1 MRWVLAGVALLFAGV
16 CLGAE
21 TPPAPAPAPSPCSN
35 STGVPAC
42 RASAK
47 ELKEARQAFALAVK
61 LQNSQNLD
69 AALYQFEK
77 ASRLAPQN
85 VEYLTA
91 REISREHLAGLHLE
105 RGNSDLLDGRQVEAL
120 AEFQAALSL
129 DPQNEF
135 AQQRMSDALA
145 SMRVRTAGPQ
155 LVAREDALV
164 AKPIDGTHDIHYRG
178 DSKGLLTAIATSY
191 GLSILFDDNFPN
203 RHVRFD
209 LDNANFAIAMQLA
222 SAVTKSFSVAV
233 EDTVLLA
240 VVDNPENHRIYDR
253 MGMRSFYVPGT
264 DSGQELNDL
273 MISLKTLFD
282 FKFVTLDAASR
293 TITLRGP
300 KAALKA
306 ATQFLGQMTGEKPE
320 VMLDLQVFQLSRTYA
335 RQIGLHVPDSFNLY
349 SLGAAL
355 SGVNS
360 GESEATI
367 LTTLE
372 SEDSSILS
380 NPLTTFGGGISFFG
394 LSLDQLSAELS
405 VNESFVRALDHVQL
419 RAPQQKDAIFKMGS
433 RYPIETSIY
442 SSITS
447 SVSASTLQFLGLS
460 SSQISALTSATNSTI
475 PSVSYEDI
483 GLVLKAKTLVHGNS
497 DVSLDLEIQFRTLG
511 ATTVNGNPIILN
523 REYKGGTLLKEG
535 ETAVVAG
542 MITKSDEKSLSGL
555 PAFST
560 VVGLGALI
568 SQRSKQ
574 EEDDELLILITP
586 YVVDSPKRT
595 AAREI
600 WMRN

>member
-1 MRWVLAGVALLFAGV
+1 MRWVLAGVALLFAEG

-21 TPPAPAPAPSPCSN
+21 T
-35 STGVPAC
+35 
-42 RASAK
+42 
-47 ELKEARQAFALAVK
+47 LH
-61 LQNSQNLD
+61 
-69 AALYQFEK
+69 AAQ
-77 ASRLAPQN
+77 
-85 VEYLTA
+85 
-91 REISREHLAGLHLE
+91 
-105 RGNSDLLDGRQVEAL
+105 
-120 AEFQAALSL
+120 
-129 DPQNEF
+129 
-135 AQQRMSDALA
+135 
-145 SMRVRTAGPQ
+145 PQ

-164 AKPIDGTHDIHYRG
+164 AKPIDGPRDIHYRG
-178 DSKGLLTAIATSY
+178 DSKGLLTAIAASY
-191 GLSILFDDNFPN
+191 GLSVLFDDDFPN
-203 RHVRFD
+203 RHVRFE
-209 LDNANFAIAMQLA
+209 LDDATFATAMQLA
-222 SAVTKSFSVAV
+222 SAVTRSFSVALG
-233 EDTVLLA
+233 DTVLLA
-240 VVDNPENHRIYDR
+240 VADSPDNHRLYDR
-253 MGMRSFYVPGT
+253 MGMRSFSIPGA

-273 MISLKTLFD
+273 ITSLKTLFD
-282 FKFVTLDAASR
+282 VKSVSIDVASR
-293 TITLRGP
+293 TLTVRGT

-306 ATQFLGQMTGEKPE
+306 AAQFLGQMTGEKPE

-405 VNESFVRALDHVQL
+405 VNESSVRALDHVQL
-419 RAPQQKDAIFKMGS
+419 RASQQKDAIFKMGS
-433 RYPIETSIY
+433 RYPIQTSSY

-447 SVSASTLQFLGLS
+447 SVSTSTLQSLGLS
-460 SSQISALTSATNSTI
+460 SSQISSLTSTASSTI

-483 GLVLKAKTLVHGNS
+483 GLVLKAKTLVHGTSN
-497 DVSLDLEIQFRTLG
+497 VSLDLEIQFRTLG
-511 ATTVNGNPIILN
+511 ATTVNGNPIIFN
-523 REYKGGTLLKEG
+523 REYKGATLLKEG
-535 ETAVVAG
+535 EAAVVAG

-560 VVGLGALI
+560 VAGLGALT

-586 YVVDSPKRT
+586 YVVDDPRRT
-595 AAREI
+595 AAQEI

>member
-1 MRWVLAGVALLFAGV
+1 MRWLPAGFALLFAAG

-21 TPPAPAPAPSPCSN
+21 TLPA
-35 STGVPAC
+35 
-42 RASAK
+42 
-47 ELKEARQAFALAVK
+47 
-61 LQNSQNLD
+61 
-69 AALYQFEK
+69 
-77 ASRLAPQN
+77 
-85 VEYLTA
+85 
-91 REISREHLAGLHLE
+91 
-105 RGNSDLLDGRQVEAL
+105 
-120 AEFQAALSL
+120 
-129 DPQNEF
+129 
-135 AQQRMSDALA
+135 
-145 SMRVRTAGPQ
+145 AGPQ
-155 LVAREDALV
+155 LAASKDALV
-164 AKPIDGTHDIHYRG
+164 GKPLEGPRDIHYRG
-178 DSKGLLTAIATSY
+178 DSKGLLTAIAASY
-191 GLSILFDDNFPN
+191 GLSVLFDDNFPN

-209 LDNANFAIAMQLA
+209 LDSANFATAMRLA
-222 SAVTKSFSVAV
+222 SAVTKSFSVAL

-253 MGMRSFYVPGT
+253 MGMRSFSIPGG

-273 MISLKTLFD
+273 IASLKTLFD
-282 FKFVTLDAASR
+282 LKFVSLDVASR
-293 TITLRGP
+293 TITLRGTE
-300 KAALKA
+300 AALKA
-306 ATQFLGQMTGEKPE
+306 ATQFLGEMTGEKPE

-380 NPLTTFGGGISFFG
+380 NPLATFGGGISFFG

-405 VNESFVRALDHVQL
+405 VNESSVRALDHVQL
-419 RAPQQKDAIFKMGS
+419 RASQQKDATFKMGL
-433 RYPIETSIY
+433 RYPIQTSSY
-442 SSITS
+442 SSIAG
-447 SVSASTLQFLGLS
+447 SVSTSTLQSLGLS
-460 SSQISALTSATNSTI
+460 SSQISALTSASSSTI

-483 GLVLKAKTLVHGNS
+483 GLVLKAKTLIHGTSN
-497 DVSLDLEIQFRTLG
+497 VSLDLEIQFRTLG

-555 PAFST
+555 PAFSA
-560 VVGLGALI
+560 VAGLGALT
-568 SQRSKQ
+568 SQRSTQ

-586 YVVDSPKRT
+586 YVVDNPKR
-595 AAREI
+595 AATQEI